1 VFQLLRQNSV
11 LTGFAFLQ
19 TIAGSVYGSRIG
31 IIFADFQNKRRSW
44 DVDAVEF
51 DVDVVDTV
59 LSRNESDRIDVGVYG
74 RDEAVVLHSRRRHD
88 LSIKHTARLARQSQS
103 MEIAAKNE
111 HEKNVFIGH
120 VLTLA
125 SKSPLAPFLRTMN
138 ACGLLTWQPVSG
150 NWPISIL

>member
-1 VFQLLRQNSV
+1 
-11 LTGFAFLQ
+11 
-19 TIAGSVYGSRIG
+19 VYGSRIG
-31 IIFADFQNKRRSW
+31 IIFSDFQNEWRSW

-59 LSRNESDRIDVGVYG
+59 LPRNESDRIDVRVNG
-74 RDEAVVLHSRRRHD
+74 RDEAVVLHTGRRHD
-88 LSIKHTARLARQSQS
+88 LSIKTHGTISKAQS

-111 HEKNVFIGH
+111 DEKDVFISH